1 MEGGLGVVE
10 SGREETW
17 AFTEID
23 RRGPL
28 RARAGGR
35 KGSGTRECTAG
46 QRGTNVAEEGQGL
59 VQMRN
64 RNHLEV
70 RERLAQGHIP
80 YSVVLVP
87 QTNVCFML
95 ICL

>member
-1 MEGGLGVVE
+1 MGVAG

-23 RRGPL
+23 RRGPP

-35 KGSGTRECTAG
+35 KGTGTRECTAG
-46 QRGTNVAEEGQGL
+46 QRGTNVAGEGQGL
-59 VQMRN
+59 KQMRN

-70 RERLAQGHIP
+70 RERLAQGHILN
-80 YSVVLVP
+80 SVVLVP
-87 QTNVCFML
+87 HTNVCFML